1 MFTAFFHGTKR
12 ASRSL
17 KLLASLFAFNLLFA
31 LPLIIPIFSL
41 IQLTTNNRLAA
52 RALMADQLNPVWFTD
67 LLNNRLSDGSLI
79 AFATE
84 TFIQLVVIAGLY
96 LLFNLMLTGG
106 ILGHLLH
113 DTERF
118 SMRRF
123 WAFGGAYFWRFFRL
137 LLYAAPFYGLVFL
150 TFNLASRWLAR
161 GMSQATAL
169 GHYPWHRLALYGAL
183 VLGLALVNL
192 VFDYAR
198 IHTVKHEVRGMWRAT
213 LAGLKFCAL
222 NFFKVYPLYLLIA
235 GIGFS
240 LFAFLAWLRD
250 SIIQDSLF
258 AVGLAIAFGHVALV
272 TKLWAKLSLA
282 SAQCHFYEARQTAMA
297 TSQVSVPEPTFE
309 FRSATSDL
317 LDTGLLAHAQAAFAE
332 PVKPVANTAPLAIA
346 ATNRRGAGG
355 SDQS

>member
-31 LPLIIPIFSL
+31 LPLIIPVFSL

-52 RALMADQLNPVWFTD
+52 RTLMADQLNPVWFTD
-67 LLNNRLSDGSLI
+67 LLNNQLADGSLI

-84 TFIQLVVIAGLY
+84 TFIQLFVIAGLY

-150 TFNLASRWLAR
+150 AFNLASRWLAR

-169 GHYPWHRLALYGAL
+169 GHYPWYRLALYGAL
-183 VLGLALVNL
+183 VLGLALVNM

-213 LAGLKFCAL
+213 LASLKFCAL
-222 NFFKVYPLYLLIA
+222 NFFKAYPLYVLIA
-235 GIGFS
+235 GLGFA
-240 LFAFLAWLRD
+240 LYAFLAWVRD
-250 SIIQDSLF
+250 SVIQDSMF
-258 AVGLAIAFGHVALV
+258 AVGLATAFGHVALV
-272 TKLWAKLSLA
+272 IKLWAKLALT
-282 SAQCHFYEARQTAMA
+282 SAQCHFYEARQPAMA
-297 TSQVSVPEPTFE
+297 QAVMPAPTFE
-309 FRSATSDL
+309 FRSATSDV
-317 LDTGLLAHAQAAFAE
+317 LDSGVLARAQTVFVE
-332 PVKPVANTAPLAIA
+332 PMKPVATTAPLAIA
-346 ATNRRGAGG
+346 ATNRT
-355 SDQS
+355 DQS

>member
-17 KLLASLFAFNLLFA
+17 KLLASLFVFNLLFA

-41 IQLTTNNRLAA
+41 IQLTTKNRLAA
-52 RALMADQLNPVWFTD
+52 RELLADQLNPTWFTD
-67 LLNNRLSDGSLI
+67 VVNNQLAGGSLI

-84 TFIQLVVIAGLY
+84 TFIQLYVIAGLY

-137 LLYAAPFYGLVFL
+137 LLYSAPFYGLVFIA
-150 TFNLASRWLAR
+150 FNLTNRIVGRNMSR
-161 GMSQATAL
+161 ATAL
-169 GHYPWHRLALYGAL
+169 GAYPWYQLATFVGFA
-183 VLGLALVNL
+183 LGLALVNM

-213 LAGLKFCAL
+213 LEGLKFCAL
-222 NFFKVYPLYLLIA
+222 NFFKTYPLYVLIA
-235 GIGFS
+235 GIGFG
-240 LFAFLAWLRD
+240 LFALLAWLRD
-250 SIIQDSLF
+250 SVIQDGMF
-258 AVGLAIAFGHVALV
+258 AVGLATAFGHVALV
-272 TKLWAKLSLA
+272 IKLWAKLALT
-282 SAQCHFYEARQTAMA
+282 SAQCHFYEARQPAMA
-297 TSQVSVPEPTFE
+297 QAVMPAPTFE
-309 FRSATSDL
+309 FRSATSDV
-317 LDTGLLAHAQAAFAE
+317 LDSGVLARAQTAFVE
-332 PVKPVANTAPLAIA
+332 PMKPVANTAPLAPLSIA
-346 ATNRRGAGG
+346 ATNRT
-355 SDQS
+355 DNT

>member
-41 IQLTTNNRLAA
+41 IQLTTNNRLVA

-67 LLNNRLSDGSLI
+67 LLNNQLTDGSLI

-84 TFIQLVVIAGLY
+84 TFIQLIVIAGLY
-96 LLFNLMLTGG
+96 LLFNLLLTGG

-137 LLYAAPFYGLVFL
+137 LLYATPFYGLVLLAFS
-150 TFNLASRWLAR
+150 LASRRLAR

-169 GHYPWHRLALYGAL
+169 GHYPWYRLALYGAL
-183 VLGLALVNL
+183 VLGLVLVNM

-198 IHTVKHEVRGMWRAT
+198 IHTVKHEVRGMWRAMW
-213 LAGLKFCAL
+213 ASLKFCAL
-222 NFFKVYPLYLLIA
+222 NLFKAYPLYALTA
-235 GIGFS
+235 GLGFA
-240 LFAFLAWLRD
+240 LYVFLAWVRD
-250 SIIQDSLF
+250 SVIQDGLF
-258 AVGLAIAFGHVALV
+258 AVGIATAFGHVALLV
-272 TKLWAKLSLA
+272 KLWAKLALA
-282 SAQCHFYEARQTAMA
+282 SAQCHFYEARQPAMTTMPAIATA
-297 TSQVSVPEPTFE
+297 PTFE
-309 FRSATSDL
+309 FRSATSDV
-317 LDTGLLAHAQAAFAE
+317 LDSSVLARADATFIE
-332 PVKPVANTAPLAIA
+332 PAKPVANTAPLAIA
-346 ATNRRGAGG
+346 AANG
-355 SDQS
+355 SNNA

>member
-1 MFTAFFHGTKR
+1 MFTAFFHGTKS

-17 KLLASLFAFNLLFA
+17 KLLASLFIFNLLFA

-41 IQLTTNNRLAA
+41 IQLTTTNRLAA
-52 RALMADQLNPVWFTD
+52 RELLADQLNPTWFAD
-67 LLNNRLSDGSLI
+67 VVNNQLADGSLI

-84 TFIQLVVIAGLY
+84 TFIQLCVVAGLY

-123 WAFGGAYFWRFFRL
+123 CAFGGAYFWRFFRL
-137 LLYAAPFYGLVFL
+137 LLYAAPFYGLVL
-150 TFNLASRWLAR
+150 LAFNLANRTIGR
-161 GMSQATAL
+161 GLSSATAL
-169 GHYPWHRLALYGAL
+169 GAYPWYKLAAF
-183 VLGLALVNL
+183 VAFALGLALVNM

-198 IHTVKHEVRGMWRAT
+198 IHTVKHEMRGMWRAT
-213 LAGLKFCAL
+213 LASLKFCAL

-235 GIGFS
+235 GIGFG

-250 SIIQDSLF
+250 SVIQDGMF
-258 AVGLAIAFGHVALV
+258 AVGLATAFGHVALV

-282 SAQCHFYEARQTAMA
+282 SAQCHFYEARRTALA
-297 TSQVSVPEPTFE
+297 TSPIAMPEPTFE
-309 FRSATSDL
+309 FRAATSDG
-317 LDTGLLAHAQAAFAE
+317 LDTGVLARAQTAFTE

-346 ATNRRGAGG
+346 ATNRRSAGG
-355 SDQS
+355 TDHS